1 MTIHI
6 EQLTFEA
13 IIGLLDFEREHTQR
27 VIIDLEAT
35 YDYENGAFIDYADLA
50 EIIIIRV
57 QESRYELLEEAL
69 LDLETLILSSYS
81 HITAL
86 YLKIQKPDI
95 LQNCQVALSQNW
107 HY

>member
-6 EQLTFEA
+6 ERLTFEA

-35 YDYENGAFIDYADLA
+35 YNYENGAFIDYADLA
-50 EIIIIRV
+50 EMITIRI
-57 QESRYELLEEAL
+57 QERKYELLEDAL

-81 HITAL
+81 HITTL
-86 YLKIQKPDI
+86 FLKIKKPDI
-95 LQNCQVALSQNW
+95 IQNCQVALSQKW

>member
-35 YDYENGAFIDYADLA
+35 YDYKNGAFIDYADLA
-50 EIIIIRV
+50 EMITIRI
-57 QESRYELLEEAL
+57 QENRYELLEDAL

-86 YLKIQKPDI
+86 FLKIKKPDI
-95 LQNCQVALSQNW
+95 LQNCQVALSQSW

>member
-27 VIIDLEAT
+27 VIIDLEAV
-35 YDYENGAFIDYADLA
+35 YNYENGAFIDYADLA
-50 EIIIIRV
+50 EMITIRV
-57 QESRYELLEEAL
+57 QEGRYKLLEDAL

-86 YLKIQKPDI
+86 TLKIKKPDI
-95 LQNCQVALSQNW
+95 LPNCQVALSQHW

>member
-6 EQLTFEA
+6 EQLTFDA

-27 VIIDLEAT
+27 VVVDLEAE

-50 EIIIIRV
+50 ETITVRV

-69 LDLETLILSSYS
+69 LDLETLILSSYP
-81 HITAL
+81 HIRAL
-86 YLKIQKPDI
+86 YLKIKKPDI
-95 LQNCQVALSQNW
+95 LPNCQVALSQKW